1 MDRTERQKLGI
12 KRWLNTG
19 GCASCVFPTGFGK
32 TRVALECLKMILK
45 LERQL
50 IY

>member
-19 GCASCVFPTGFGK
+19 GCASCVFPTGFGTLCNWK
-32 TRVALECLKMILK
+32 WIK
-45 LERQL
+45 
-50 IY
+50 